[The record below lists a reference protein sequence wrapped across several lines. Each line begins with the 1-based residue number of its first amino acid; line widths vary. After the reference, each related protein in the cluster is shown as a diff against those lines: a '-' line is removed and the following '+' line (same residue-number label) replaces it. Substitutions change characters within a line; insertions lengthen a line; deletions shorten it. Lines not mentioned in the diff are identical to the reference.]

1 MERYWNTFRKYLPQ
15 TALAAAVIW
24 LFWQIY
30 PIIFATHDDLRN
42 YVLVRGGTLAED
54 AVRMAKDGRISHL
67 WNHYL
72 LAVPFLA
79 DSLPFYK
86 LVQYAAFLF
95 DLFAGWLLLKTH
107 TERRFADLAAVF
119 AVAWSCIS
127 DRHNLLI
134 SYALVHQI
142 SLGFALLSLYHF
154 GNRFRRRDARE
165 TVKSCVFL
173 LLSVMIYEAFA
184 AILLVMAVWALCRRS
199 KKPVSGLTWLRR
211 AGKRILP
218 HLCTVGG
225 YCIVYFVWQKLH
237 PPLYDGIVFNLH
249 EPVLSFSALL
259 GYATGNFPL
268 RELASLAKQTPL
280 SFTDLLGTLRPM
292 AWLTAILAAAL
303 FCTALPRLRMRE
315 EMLHNLLVISGTGTL
330 ACCLLTACSEKY
342 LAWYREGTR
351 AYLSSA
357 YSFVFLVVF
366 LTALA
371 VRLYRAAPEGNRR
384 NTVRGILTAAVLCI
398 CLSASAVNAI
408 WKPHFEAL
416 LLRYRNFD
424 YAVSML
430 LPAPE
435 GTWQLYAPD
444 NRGIHE
450 NQMYSEDYLRLYDPA
465 GVAYISDAEALSAA
479 AQTLCIRSDAD
490 YRCTVSGEADGALRA
505 QTLTFRSVTGAAFD
519 VTLYDTDGE
528 AVYYENVQN
537 GNVLTLPEG
546 KWFDLTV
553 RVETEESQE

>member
-1 MERYWNTFRKYLPQ
+1 MERYWKAFRKYLPQ
-15 TALAAAVIW
+15 TAFAAAVIW

-42 YVLVRGGTLAED
+42 YVLVRGGTLAAD

-107 TERRFADLAAVF
+107 TERRFADLAAVLT
-119 AVAWSCIS
+119 VAWSCIS
-127 DRHNLLI
+127 DGHNLLI

-154 GNRFRRRDARE
+154 GNRFKRQDARE
-165 TVKSCVFL
+165 TLKSCIFL
-173 LLSVMIYEAFA
+173 LFSVMIYEAFA
-184 AILLVMAVWALCRRS
+184 AVLLIMAVWALCRRT
-199 KKPVSGLTWLRR
+199 KKPLKFRIWLRR

-218 HLCTVGG
+218 QLCTVGG
-225 YCIVYFVWQKLH
+225 YCIIYFVWQKLH
-237 PPLYDGIVFNLH
+237 PPIYDGIVFNLH
-249 EPVLSFSALL
+249 EPVLSLAAIS
-259 GYATGNFPL
+259 GYAAGNFPL
-268 RELASLAKQTPL
+268 CELASLAKETPL
-280 SFTDLLGTLRPM
+280 SFTDLLGTLHPL
-292 AWLTAILAAAL
+292 AWLTAILTAAL
-303 FCTALPRLRMRE
+303 FCTALPRMRLRE
-315 EMLHNLLVISGTGTL
+315 DTLHSLLVISGTGTL

-342 LAWYREGTR
+342 LAWYREGTH

-357 YSFVFLVVF
+357 YSFVFLVTF
-366 LTALA
+366 LAALA
-371 VRLYRAAPEGNRR
+371 VRLYRAAPEGCRR
-384 NTVRGILTAAVLCI
+384 STARGLLTAAVLCI
-398 CLSASAVNAI
+398 CLSASAVNAV
-408 WKPHFEAL
+408 WKPHFAAL

-424 YAVSML
+424 YTVSML
-430 LPAPE
+430 LPAPA

-450 NQMYSEDYLRLYDPA
+450 NQMYSEDYLRLYDES
-465 GVAYISDAEALSAA
+465 GISYISDAEALSET
-479 AQTLCIRSDAD
+479 AQTLCIRSDAN
-490 YRCTVSGEADGALRA
+490 YRYTVSGEADGSLRA
-505 QTLTFRSVTGAAFD
+505 QTLTFRTVTAEAYSI
-519 VTLYDTDGE
+519 TLYDTDGE

-546 KWFDLTV
+546 KWFDLTM
-553 RVETEESQE
+553 RVETTD